1 MEGSLVP
8 SCSTHKGKE
17 RLVAFD
23 AKLCPKDVISVV
35 SDAQY
40 SNVMHARLHLQPMPT
55 DYGCT

>member
-17 RLVAFD
+17 CLVAFD
-23 AKLCPKDVISVV
+23 AKLGPKDVISVL

-40 SNVMHARLHLQPMPT
+40 SNVMHARLRLQPMPA